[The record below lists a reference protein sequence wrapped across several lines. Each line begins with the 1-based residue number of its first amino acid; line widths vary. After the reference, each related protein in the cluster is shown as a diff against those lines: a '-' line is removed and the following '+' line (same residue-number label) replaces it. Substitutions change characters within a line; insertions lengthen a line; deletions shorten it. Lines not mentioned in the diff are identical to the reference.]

1 MIFKQLAHLPII
13 FKVDENIL
21 DQIGAILRQHNL
33 SFGSILVLSGSSFS
47 EQISQRLIA
56 NFDKRECKHEVVQNN
71 STQEVQRLRNII
83 QSHRFDLLIAVGGGK
98 VLDTVKRLSLL
109 TSINH
114 LSIPTIISNDG
125 LISPIAVL
133 TNEQGKTESLPATMP
148 MGVIIDLD
156 VVNRAPIK
164 FMRAAAGDILSN
176 ISATHDWVIANK
188 KQREP
193 INDIAYELSRSS
205 ASGLIN
211 FSDTNFQNKA
221 FIRQIIYGQVN
232 SGLAMSLAGTSRP
245 CSGSEHLL
253 SHAIDHLGYSEDLL
267 HGIQVGTLSLFCLFL
282 QKKLKKV
289 HLEYAK
295 KTDIP
300 LLPNDL
306 NAKIENQLSE
316 IFELGKSIRVGRY
329 TILDEISNEEF
340 LDEYE
345 KYRSHISSSI

>member
-176 ISATHDWVIANK
+176 ISAT
-188 KQREP
+188 
-193 INDIAYELSRSS
+193 
-205 ASGLIN
+205 
-211 FSDTNFQNKA
+211 
-221 FIRQIIYGQVN
+221 
-232 SGLAMSLAGTSRP
+232 
-245 CSGSEHLL
+245 
-253 SHAIDHLGYSEDLL
+253 
-267 HGIQVGTLSLFCLFL
+267 
-282 QKKLKKV
+282 
-289 HLEYAK
+289 
-295 KTDIP
+295 
-300 LLPNDL
+300 
-306 NAKIENQLSE
+306 
-316 IFELGKSIRVGRY
+316 
-329 TILDEISNEEF
+329 
-340 LDEYE
+340 
-345 KYRSHISSSI
+345 